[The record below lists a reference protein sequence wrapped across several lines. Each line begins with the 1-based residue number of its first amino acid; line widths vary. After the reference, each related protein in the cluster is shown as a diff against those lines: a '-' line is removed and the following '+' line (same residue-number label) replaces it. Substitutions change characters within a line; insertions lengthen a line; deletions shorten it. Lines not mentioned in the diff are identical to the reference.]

1 MVSDCDA
8 KAAQLPAMSKTSPTS
23 EPLESK
29 KTSAKLKKIRLNKKQ
44 ADSNCQ
50 RSNGD
55 SLQNFK
61 IRNEDVNMRAQ
72 NGKTIIQNR
81 KKEKSLSPKRKK
93 SAVQSKSMS
102 ACKDEEDA
110 MSVQQ
115 KGLSFDDSCKVLLGE
130 SGKPMTR
137 LRRKRLIHA
146 ARIREENKTVERDT
160 KAKRVLKASIVR
172 LSQDEGYS
180 QSKEGKRR
188 GVNSKKTKF
197 EECQNDKHDFLLVTK
212 TNIKKERALAE
223 GCLHFESE
231 SVANSHIPGKLI
243 GAHCSIAGNTHY
255 SHVNYV
261 DTMNIDESISAII
274 E

>member
-1 MVSDCDA
+1 
-8 KAAQLPAMSKTSPTS
+8 
-23 EPLESK
+23 
-29 KTSAKLKKIRLNKKQ
+29 
-44 ADSNCQ
+44 
-50 RSNGD
+50 
-55 SLQNFK
+55 
-61 IRNEDVNMRAQ
+61 MRAQ
-72 NGKTIIQNR
+72 NGKTFIQNR

-110 MSVQQ
+110 ISVQQ

-146 ARIREENKTVERDT
+146 ARIREENKTVERDI
-160 KAKRVLKASIVR
+160 KASIVR

-197 EECQNDKHDFLLVTK
+197 EECQNDKHDFLLDTK